1 MHSFR
6 CCSQISASRTMSS
19 TSAAPSN
26 AIAFLQA
33 VEHRRTIYALGKESP
48 IPDARIQEIVEFAV
62 KNCPVSPK
70 SAWYRSSEMLTA
82 VRGFSLLSTR
92 NQLAPFLFSART
104 TTSESSGTSLT
115 HDKELIEWICR
126 VWDIAKKQIKAIVP
140 EDAWPA
146 SETRLNGFQGAY
158 GTVLLYEDQSVV
170 KGLQENIPLYAE
182 HFPICES
189 ESCANSRFSST

>member
-1 MHSFR
+1 M
-6 CCSQISASRTMSS
+6 SRVV
-19 TSAAPSN
+19 
-26 AIAFLQA
+26 FLC
-33 VEHRRTIYALGKESP
+33 RSP
-48 IPDARIQEIVEFAV
+48 E
-62 KNCPVSPK
+62 
-70 SAWYRSSEMLTA
+70 
-82 VRGFSLLSTR
+82 
-92 NQLAPFLFSART
+92 
-104 TTSESSGTSLT
+104 
-115 HDKELIEWICR
+115 KELTEWICR

-189 ESCANSRFSST
+189 ESCANSRFSPI